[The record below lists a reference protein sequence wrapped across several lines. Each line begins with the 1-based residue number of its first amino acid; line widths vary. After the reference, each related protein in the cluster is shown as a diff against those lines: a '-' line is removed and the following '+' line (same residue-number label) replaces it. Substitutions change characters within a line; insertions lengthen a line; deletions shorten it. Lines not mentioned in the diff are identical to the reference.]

1 MRKVSIVKTALT
13 FSLCL
18 FAGVG
23 FSFVAAYAFRPL
35 PVAEAKIPVT
45 NFDNIQG
52 LRGGSI
58 YSNDPFKF
66 KAPAMEAPDIP
77 GVPPV
82 PNMPQGM
89 PEQEKTR
96 VLGVLPP
103 DVCIIS
109 DAGKIFTCMV
119 GEEIPLG
126 VVSSISSK
134 GVMIDGTFYRI
145 K

>member
-1 MRKVSIVKTALT
+1 MRKISLLKTALT
-13 FSLCL
+13 FSVCL
-18 FAGVG
+18 IAGVG

-35 PVAEAKIPVT
+35 PVAEARIPVT

-52 LRGGSI
+52 LKGGSI
-58 YSNDPFKF
+58 YSNDPFRYT
-66 KAPAMEAPDIP
+66 APVNMDAPQVP

-82 PNMPQGM
+82 PSMPGGM
-89 PEQEKTR
+89 PEDKTT

-109 DAGKIFTCMV
+109 GGGKTYTCRV
-119 GEEIPLG
+119 GDNIPLG
-126 VVSSISSK
+126 TVESVSSK
-134 GVMIDGTFYRI
+134 GVMIDGAFIRI